1 MDFHDAAV
9 RAVETAFA
17 EISQTPSPL
26 AARTLAWLGKRCD
39 LLNPAAYFTQTQS
52 LPLLAFPWWLE
63 ESIHAPVEVEFQLDL
78 MYSMVNLYYF
88 TRMLDDVMDGHEIEP
103 ALLPALHPF
112 HVRFMSRYHRHFGPE
127 SPFWR
132 EFDRL
137 LAITVETTAT
147 EATLSEFTAGDFLN
161 STALK
166 ATAAAIP
173 IAAVCVRFDR
183 LDLLRPWESM
193 FSLFAKWH
201 LMRDD
206 LLDWGADAKAG
217 NPTWL
222 LSEAQRRRS
231 DGESLAEWMGREGF
245 AWVKAIQKTWLD
257 ETIAAAAVLNSPGLL
272 NYLQE
277 RERLFSLEIDSMIA
291 MAEAC
296 QALRKVDALLGRG
309 LSSNAPARGVT

>member
-9 RAVETAFA
+9 SAVETAFA

-26 AARTLAWLGKRCD
+26 AAGTLAWLGKRCD
-39 LLNPAAYFTQTQS
+39 LLNPAAYFTQVHS

-63 ESIHAPVEVEFQLDL
+63 ESIHAPVEVDFQLDL
-78 MYSMVNLYYF
+78 MYSTVNLYYF
-88 TRMLDDVMDGHEIEP
+88 TRMLDDVMDGHEIQR
-103 ALLPALHPF
+103 AVLPALHPF
-112 HVRFMSRYHRHFGPE
+112 HVRFMHPYHRLFGPQ
-127 SPFWR
+127 SPFWQ
-132 EFDRL
+132 EFHRL

-147 EATLSEFTAGDFLN
+147 EATLKEFTPGDFLN

-173 IAAVCVRFDR
+173 IAAVCVRFAR
-183 LDLLRPWESM
+183 LDLLPSWENM

-206 LLDWGADAKAG
+206 LLDWGVDAKAG

-231 DGESLAEWMGREGF
+231 NGESLAEWMRREGF
-245 AWVKAIQKTWLD
+245 AWVKQIQKTWLD
-257 ETIAAAAVLNSPGLL
+257 ETIAAAAELNSPGLL
-272 NYLQE
+272 NYLLE
-277 RERLFSLEIDSMIA
+277 REKLFTLEIDSMIA

-296 QALRKVDALLGRG
+296 QALRKVDALLGR
-309 LSSNAPARGVT
+309 S

>member
-1 MDFHDAAV
+1 LDFHDAAV

>member
-1 MDFHDAAV
+1 
-9 RAVETAFA
+9 
-17 EISQTPSPL
+17 
-26 AARTLAWLGKRCD
+26 
-39 LLNPAAYFTQTQS
+39 
-52 LPLLAFPWWLE
+52 
-63 ESIHAPVEVEFQLDL
+63 
-78 MYSMVNLYYF
+78 
-88 TRMLDDVMDGHEIEP
+88 
-103 ALLPALHPF
+103 
-112 HVRFMSRYHRHFGPE
+112 MSRYHRHFGPE

>member
-1 MDFHDAAV
+1 MHFLTGSRPFDFHDAAV
-9 RAVETAFA
+9 LAVETAFG

-26 AARTLAWLGKRCD
+26 AAGTLAWLGKRCD
-39 LLNPAAYFTQTQS
+39 LLNPTAYFTHTQS

-63 ESIHAPVEVEFQLDL
+63 ESIHTPVEVEFQLDL

-88 TRMLDDVMDGHEIEP
+88 TRMLDDVMDGHEIER
-103 ALLPALHPF
+103 AVLPALHPF
-112 HVRFMSRYHRHFGPE
+112 HVRFINRYHRLFDPE

-147 EATLSEFTAGDFLN
+147 EATLREFTAGDFLD
-161 STALK
+161 STARK

-173 IAAVCVRFDR
+173 IAAVCIRFDR
-183 LDLLRPWESM
+183 LDLLCPWESM
-193 FSLFAKWH
+193 FNLFAKWH

-206 LLDWGADAKAG
+206 LLDWDADAKAG

-245 AWVKAIQKTWLD
+245 AWVKMIQKTWLD
-257 ETIAAAAVLNSPGLL
+257 ETIAAAAELNSPGLL
-272 NYLQE
+272 NYLRE
-277 RERLFSLEIDSMIA
+277 REKLFSLEIDSMIA

-296 QALRKVDALLGRG
+296 QALRKVDALL
-309 LSSNAPARGVT
+309 ARA

>member
-1 MDFHDAAV
+1 LDFHDAAV

-17 EISQTPSPL
+17 EISRTPSPL
-26 AARTLAWLGKRCD
+26 AAGTLAWLGKRCD
-39 LLNPAAYFTQTQS
+39 LLNPAAYFTNIQS

-63 ESIHAPVEVEFQLDL
+63 ESIHASVEVEFQLDL
-78 MYSMVNLYYF
+78 MYSTVNLYYF
-88 TRMLDDVMDGHEIEP
+88 TRMLDDVMDGHQIERSVH
-103 ALLPALHPF
+103 PALHPF
-112 HVRFMSRYHRHFGPE
+112 HVRFIRPYHRLFRPE
-127 SPFWR
+127 SLFWR

-147 EATLSEFTAGDFLN
+147 EATLREFTVGDFLN

-166 ATAAAIP
+166 ATAAVIP
-173 IAAVCVRFDR
+173 VAAVCVRFDR

-193 FSLFAKWH
+193 FNLFAKWH

-206 LLDWGADAKAG
+206 LLDWGADAKGG

-222 LSEAQRRRS
+222 LSEAQRRRN

-245 AWVKAIQKTWLD
+245 AWVRAIQKTWLD
-257 ETIAAAAVLNSPGLL
+257 ETIAAAAELNSPGLV
-272 NYLQE
+272 NYL
-277 RERLFSLEIDSMIA
+277 RERKKLFSLEIDSMIA

-296 QALRKVDALLGRG
+296 QALRKVDALLGR
-309 LSSNAPARGVT
+309 A

>member
-1 MDFHDAAV
+1 
-9 RAVETAFA
+9 
-17 EISQTPSPL
+17 
-26 AARTLAWLGKRCD
+26 
-39 LLNPAAYFTQTQS
+39 
-52 LPLLAFPWWLE
+52 
-63 ESIHAPVEVEFQLDL
+63 

-183 LDLLRPWESM
+183 LDLLRPWETM

-231 DGESLAEWMGREGF
+231 DG
-245 AWVKAIQKTWLD
+245 D